1 MNFVNGGE
9 NNKKR
14 IMSESKEELINTKP
28 ELEECLGNKNIYI
41 SGKLKDIVHKQHLD
55 LRELFLRHQEFLL
68 QGQFDEALT
77 SLNHY
82 DVCHQVHARLE
93 ERYLFPE
100 FVKIERKSRWDVS
113 LYEKEH
119 EKIESLFENIS
130 NDLQWLSE
138 QQINDSQLRRN
149 IIALLDM
156 EKTFKGL
163 TGHHEEREEDALLKE
178 LDEQL
183 DQALINK
190 LGSDIKS
197 TWMEAIASITE

>member
-1 MNFVNGGE
+1 MVGE
-9 NNKKR
+9 TIRK
-14 IMSESKEELINTKP
+14 IMSESKEELLNKK
-28 ELEECLGNKNIYI
+28 LEIEKRLDTIKKGI
-41 SGKLKDIVHKQHLD
+41 SGKLEDVIHKQHLD

-68 QGQFDEALT
+68 QGQFDKALA

-100 FVKIERKSRWDVS
+100 FVKIKRKSRWDVS

-163 TGHHEEREEDALLKE
+163 TEHHEEREEGGMLKDM
-178 LDEQL
+178 DEQL
-183 DQALINK
+183 EQALLDK

-197 TWMEAIASITE
+197 AWMEAIASITEKV

>member
-1 MNFVNGGE
+1 M
-9 NNKKR
+9 R
-14 IMSESKEELINTKP
+14 ESKEKLLNKK
-28 ELEECLGNKNIYI
+28 LEIEKRRETIKKGV
-41 SGKLKDIVHKQHLD
+41 SGKLEDIVHKQHLD

-68 QGQFDEALT
+68 QGQFDDALR
-77 SLNHY
+77 SLNRY
-82 DVCHQVHARLE
+82 NVCHQAHARLE

-138 QQINDSQLRRN
+138 QQLNESQLRRN

-163 TGHHEEREEDALLKE
+163 TEHHEEREEDGMLKD

-183 DQALINK
+183 EQILIK
-190 LGSDIKS
+190 ELTSDLKF
-197 TWMEAIASITE
+197 TWVEIVASINEQA

>member
-1 MNFVNGGE
+1 M
-9 NNKKR
+9 R
-14 IMSESKEELINTKP
+14 ESKEKLLNKK
-28 ELEECLGNKNIYI
+28 LEIEKRMDTIKKGV
-41 SGKLKDIVHKQHLD
+41 SGKLEDIVHKQHLD

-68 QGQFDEALT
+68 QGQFDDALR
-77 SLNHY
+77 SLNRY
-82 DVCHQVHARLE
+82 NVCHQAHARLE

-138 QQINDSQLRRN
+138 QQLNESQLRRN

-163 TGHHEEREEDALLKE
+163 TEHHEEREEDGMLKD

-183 DQALINK
+183 EQILIK
-190 LGSDIKS
+190 ELTSDLKF
-197 TWMEAIASITE
+197 TWVEIVASINEQA

>member
-1 MNFVNGGE
+1 M
-9 NNKKR
+9 
-14 IMSESKEELINTKP
+14 
-28 ELEECLGNKNIYI
+28 
-41 SGKLKDIVHKQHLD
+41 
-55 LRELFLRHQEFLL
+55 
-68 QGQFDEALT
+68 
-77 SLNHY
+77 NHY
-82 DVCHQVHARLE
+82 DVCHQVHARME

-138 QQINDSQLRRN
+138 QQLNESQLRRN

-163 TGHHEEREEDALLKE
+163 TEHHEEREENGMLKD

-183 DQALINK
+183 DQPIIAILFRALPIR
-190 LGSDIKS
+190 
-197 TWMEAIASITE
+197 ASSKALLSLYDSPNVRSHNFFSSIQR